1 MQFIVCGSN
10 VQPHGESAQAAKELP
25 IYTNHTNCVYF
36 MKLYRLL
43 LYYALF
49 NKNYYIRILIK
60 DLSFEACMH
69 CACASKLKID
79 ALPTMSFEVGTP
91 TTTTGLA
98 AAGEPSTAA
107 KQPIIFS
114 DP

>member
-1 MQFIVCGSN
+1 M
-10 VQPHGESAQAAKELP
+10 E
-25 IYTNHTNCVYF
+25 
-36 MKLYRLL
+36 LYRLL

-114 DP
+114 DPRMDQAERDQQLTAITGELAILLK